1 MEVSAMLT
9 LRQWIFRSAFLALG
23 LVAAAGSSAGAG
35 ELYRWV
41 TSDGTIAFTDDAR
54 RIPKAYRG
62 EAKRTQA
69 APLRSFSRFT
79 PVDPKAEAERASQ
92 LEERLDHL
100 RALNEPEPFAP
111 EAGIGAPA
119 GPAVSHLDLRS
130 EERVEGRKLVGFRNG
145 RPVYRRTS
153 RPRSVD
159 EPVPSLALP
168 LDPDSTEPVVVEKRR
183 VFDSDSG
190 ATRHVTVVQQ
200 GERILSIVKPRARA
214 GSVDFEIE
222 ESLER

>member
-1 MEVSAMLT
+1 MTT
-9 LRQWIFRSAFLALG
+9 LRKWIFRSAFLSLG
-23 LVAAAGSSAGAG
+23 LVVAAGSSASAG

-41 TSDGTIAFTDDAR
+41 TSDGTIAFTDDAK

-62 EAKRTQA
+62 EAKHTNT
-69 APLRSFSRFT
+69 PSLRSFARFT
-79 PVDPKAEAERASQ
+79 PVDAKAEAERATQ
-92 LEERLDHL
+92 LEARLDYL
-100 RALNEPEPFAP
+100 RELNEPEA
-111 EAGIGAPA
+111 AALGGVTAPA
-119 GPAVSHLDLRS
+119 EPSVSHLDLRS
-130 EERVEGRKLVGFRNG
+130 EERIEGRKLVGFRNG

-183 VFDSDSG
+183 MFDSDSG
-190 ATRHVTVVQQ
+190 TTRHVTVVQQ

-214 GSVDFEIE
+214 GSVDFELE